1 MKSAR
6 YPRTAADWSARIQGV
21 SSERCDL
28 EMLLKD
34 EWRNR
39 IAVRDDDP
47 GVRATRRQDLLV
59 GGPEYA
65 ALRAAPRD
73 GNGVSVGALA
83 LATLSTVM
91 RAYGHG
97 NRTVAALVD
106 ATGTEGAGAGATG
119 AGAADAEAAR
129 PDRPRVLPVL
139 VDHLAQA
146 RLTCRAA
153 VRELDEAMRDAD
165 AYVRPDE
172 VLGRGLFDALLVL
185 TDREVD
191 LAELPHSPLLA
202 VVRDVP
208 EEGCLRWSLAYAGD
222 LFEDRTIAGV
232 LDVVREVLG
241 QFAGHPERLVADI
254 ELVSREQREQ
264 MLKWNATDGDFPED
278 KRLNELFEDAVRRS
292 PDREAVVF
300 GDLRLTYREID
311 ERANRLAHW
320 LLGPALGVRR
330 EELVGMYLDKSDLG
344 VVTTLG
350 IWKAGAAYVPI
361 DPAYPAER
369 VRFAV
374 RDTGLAGIVTNRHH
388 AARLREMLGPEHA
401 AVRIIEIENVLA
413 AAPDA
418 TETALAAR
426 DDADTT
432 ARDDADTALA
442 AASDATATAAPRLS
456 LSSKDLAYITYT
468 SGTTGVPKGVPKYH
482 DSVVN
487 SITDLSERYD
497 MRRPGEERV
506 ALFASYVFEPHL
518 RQTLIALINSQT
530 LVVVPDDIRLDPDRF
545 PAYLDE
551 HGVTYLNATGSVLQ
565 HFDLRRC
572 TRLKKLL
579 LVGEELT
586 AAGLRQLRERFD
598 GLVVNEYAFTEAAFV
613 TAVKEFGPGVT
624 ERRDRSIGR
633 PVRNVKWYV
642 LSQNLKQLP
651 IGAIGELYIG
661 GCGVAPGYL
670 NRDDL
675 TAERFTPNPYQSE
688 QDAVRGQN
696 ARIYKTGDLARLL
709 PSGEVEF
716 LGRSDFQLKLNG
728 VRVEPGEIEAR
739 ATAFPGVRKCTV
751 IAREGAGGAADRH
764 LVGYYTTEAG
774 VEVTEDELLAFLE
787 ERLIRIMVPARMVRL
802 DTIPV
807 NVNGKVDWRALPEV
821 ELTRPGTA
829 APASSG
835 GTAPADGTVAGVRDA
850 LREIWSEVLGLPPA
864 RIGDGDDF
872 FRLGGQSISCIL
884 LIARVRQRLGVFVGV
899 DDVFGL
905 RTLGELADHLA
916 EQRADGQRPEADDAP
931 PATDAPP
938 TPADTPVR
946 LRANG
951 LQQGLLYHALKR
963 RNGDDAYVMQS
974 VHRYRCALSPD
985 LMRAAWEYAQSKYP
999 ALRVRFEWAEE
1010 PLQIVEPDD
1019 QPMDWRYID
1028 LGDLPDEAAQDA
1040 RIKELQE
1047 RDRAEPYDPAA
1058 GRMFRVYLI
1067 RQREDLYALLFSCHH
1082 LIMDGWS
1089 LPVLHDD
1096 VHRVYLR
1103 LLKGEPVEPAVDHA
1117 YVAAQR
1123 HWEAHR
1129 DDHVE
1134 HWLRQVERIEERGD
1148 FAGLVK
1154 EDLRYQVDLSG
1165 YDHVRE
1171 HRTRTL
1177 RLGAELTETLKA
1189 VCAEHSVTLHS
1200 VLQFV
1205 WHKVLYSIGG
1215 GTTTAVG
1222 TIVSG
1227 RNLHVDGIENSVG
1240 LFINTLPLVVDHDE
1254 QADRSVGAAI
1264 AAIQSA
1270 VNTMN
1275 GASTVELGRLETGG
1289 MKRRLFDTLLVLEN
1303 YPRLLEEAEEH
1314 DELLRFEKAYDADKV
1329 DYPLAVVAREEGDEL
1344 TVTLWYAGELFEDE
1358 TIGTLL
1364 DVTHT
1369 LFSQVARDVEQPVHA
1384 LESVPPAMVER
1395 FEEWNRTET
1404 PFPGEKTLHGV
1415 FADMAAAW
1423 PEEIAVV
1430 YRDRRLTY
1438 RELDERANQLAHH
1451 LRSVAEL
1458 RPNDLVGLVVDKS
1471 ELMITAIL
1479 AVWKAG
1485 AAYVPI
1491 DPGYPDDR
1499 IAFMLQDTS
1508 ARLVVTNEA
1517 HGERLRGLVAGNEA
1531 HGDRPHTP
1539 TVTND
1544 APGSEPH
1551 APTVTD
1557 EVHSD
1562 RPHDLPSDAALP
1574 VLDIE
1579 RLPLDDHPTTAPVT
1593 PVTSTDLAYAIYTS
1607 GTTGKPKAVLVEH
1620 RGVVNLQQ
1628 SLATLFGLDK
1638 SRGDEALLSFSNYV
1652 FDHFVEQMTDALL
1665 NGQKLVVLDDTMRTD
1680 VERLYRYIDD
1690 EQVTY
1695 LSGTP
1700 SVLSL
1705 YDYST
1710 TPSLT
1715 RIDAIGEDFTEPVF
1729 NKIRGTF
1736 PGMIINGYGP
1746 TEISITSHKRPYTP
1760 GERRATKS
1768 IGHPVAN
1775 TTAYVLDKRMKRVP
1789 VGGMGEL
1796 YIGGDGVARGYLNRD
1811 DLTADRFVPN
1821 PFQTPQERA
1830 AGRNARLYKTGD
1842 LVRWL
1847 PNGELECLGRTDLQ
1861 VKIRGQRVELGE
1873 VEAVLTSYPGVTR
1886 SLVIA
1891 REHRGTGLTAA
1902 QKYLVGFYIAET
1914 ELDEQD
1920 LKRWMRTKLP
1930 ETIVPARLLRI
1941 TDIPVTPS
1949 GKLDTRRLPETD
1961 FGPGDGTAYVAPSND
1976 VEVRLCGI
1984 WSTVLGVAP
1993 DRVGVHDDFFALG
2006 GDSIRAMVLAQAIT
2020 TAFGRGVGIATVL
2033 QHTTLGAQ
2041 ARHIRETA
2049 GTAEDHA
2056 DELAGPLATGAGE
2069 PPVSLT
2075 QQRLLFIDEFE
2086 GGTSAYNVP
2095 FTLRVPA
2102 AVATADGIADALR
2115 ALLRR
2120 HPALRTLLPTDRDG
2134 VRRQRTL
2141 PEDEALAR
2149 FAVPVHTVA
2158 DPAEL
2163 DARLVERADH
2173 VFRLAEELPLQAHL
2187 YEVATDPDGR
2197 YLSLVLHHTC
2207 FDGWSW
2213 NVLREEL
2220 AALLRGVPHTDL
2232 RTVGGT
2238 YAQFTAWQRR
2248 YLTGRR
2254 LTELTEFWT
2263 KALAGY
2269 ETIRLPLDRPR
2280 PARFDYRGRE
2290 IEFAVDER
2298 TTDALRALAGSAR
2311 VSLYSVL
2318 LGAWCLVLNVYT
2330 GQHDFVVG
2338 TPSANRGRPE
2348 FDRTIGFFANLLAL
2362 RVRIDPAATLAEYVR
2377 AVGEHVTAAQVHGEL
2392 LFEQLVKELDPE
2404 KDPSRHPLLQVNF
2417 TLQNVTDRS
2426 PATPDADE
2434 PVLTEYRPD
2443 ADGWTATKFDLST
2456 TLTETSGGLAGNLTF
2471 AASLFDDA
2479 SVEGFIA
2486 TFQQVL
2492 REFARLAAT
2501 GDEARLTD
2509 VAAVDEAVHSLPDA
2523 AVDAPSETAPART
2536 LHAVFEEQAAAWPDA
2551 TAVVD
2556 GDRRLTYRELNERAN
2571 QLAHHLRSVVQLR
2584 PGDLVGLVLDK
2595 SELTI
2600 VAILAVWKAGAGY
2613 VPIGPGHPDDR
2624 IAFMLRDTRARLVV
2638 TGHEHAER
2646 VRGLAAATGA
2656 PVIEADRLPMGVRS
2670 TENPV
2675 TAVTPA
2681 DLAYA
2686 IYTSG
2691 TTGRP
2696 KAVLVPHR
2704 AVDSFRAQIT
2714 GRYFGTPDAVR
2725 EGVRGDETR
2734 EGVRT
2739 DESRGGETRGGETG
2753 GGETRGGIRADKTR
2767 EGAQSG
2773 NSREGILFLANYV
2786 FDFSVEQLALS
2797 ILGGHTLIV
2806 PPASLA
2812 HDDGFSDYANRAGL
2826 TYISGTPT
2834 QIQQLDLSRLTG
2846 LKTVLVAGEAFHEH
2860 HFDKIRGEYAGPLVN
2875 AYGTT
2880 ETAVYN
2886 TVRHFAP
2893 GEPYRNTLGQPL
2905 GNTRLYVLSEGM
2917 KPLPPGAVG
2926 ELYLSGA
2933 CVTDGYLNRPDLTEE
2948 RFLPNPFRTEE
2959 EIRDGVHPVL
2969 YRTGDLVRLT
2979 QTGELRYVGRNDA
2992 QLKIHGLRIEPGEVE
3007 AVLASCPN
3015 VRECAV
3021 VAAPDDRSP
3030 DGRRLV
3036 GYYVPD
3042 SGTTVDEDAVYATL
3056 RAKLM
3061 PSMVPSLLV
3070 RLDGPLPMTI
3080 NGKLDTKALPAVTFA
3095 ARRADYAAPRNR
3107 TEARLCQLWAAQLPG
3122 GTVGIDDDF
3131 FRSGGDSISALH
3143 LASQVQREVGRRIS
3157 VKDVFDFPTVREFA
3171 ATVLTRPE
3179 TARGTGQQGT
3189 EAPEQGPL
3197 TGESP
3202 LLPIQEWFFA
3212 KPLAD
3217 RGWWNQNF
3225 AVTTPPLDTDRLR
3238 ESVTRLVD
3246 HHDAFRL
3253 RYAIGDDGEVTQT
3266 YAAARP
3272 EIVLHTLDVTGM
3284 TPHELNRRLADWQSG
3299 FDLASGPTAC
3309 AAYLHGFP
3317 DGTARVWFAL
3327 HHLIVD
3333 TVSWHVIAQDLE
3345 ILYHGG
3351 ELDEKTSSYRQWARA
3366 LRRYTPDADERA
3378 LWDEIRQALAQPAP
3392 PALTARAAN
3401 APTHREEFTLDA
3413 SATRALLTDG
3423 HWAYDTTMN
3432 ELLLTATGLALRAV
3446 TGRPT
3451 NHVTVEGHGRERF
3464 DGAPDVR
3471 DTVGWFTTMY
3481 PLALTTDPDDLGR
3494 SILATRE
3501 TSRRVPHNGIGYGAL
3516 HGRYGG
3522 DRAPLPPVSFNYLGT
3537 FADSHA
3543 DGDGAQGWRLDPS
3556 MAGSDISDR
3565 NRGADQFT
3573 LDVTMRCTGDHLVT
3587 AVDSRLDPEVTHR
3600 FATALKTSLEEL
3612 AAHTAK
3618 ASHSPG
3624 TAARQQAAP
3633 SQDFTPYLLVNEDE
3647 PDLPTLFVFPPGEGG
3662 AESYLG
3668 NLAQKLPGHRLV
3680 LFNNVHLHSPMESF
3694 EALAEYHLTHIEE
3707 LAPTGPY
3714 SFLGWSFGGVL
3725 ALEIALRLQRSGKQV
3740 RDLYLIDSY
3749 FNVREA
3755 SAAIGLPDVQDIL
3768 DPINYHYAP
3777 NPTDLKRLGASVE
3790 NLVLFKADEPNNI
3803 VRDDHQRRLFTFYQ
3817 RSQYNSLDTLLPAE
3831 AIEVRVL
3838 HGETHHTWVHND
3850 GVVSAICER
3859 VSGAS
3864 RDSSR

>member
-6 YPRTAADWSARIQGV
+6 YPTTAADWSARIQGV

-47 GVRATRRQDLLV
+47 GTRATRRQDLLIS
-59 GGPEYA
+59 GPDYT
-65 ALRAAPRD
+65 ALRNALRD
-73 GNGVSVGALA
+73 GGGTSVGALA
-83 LATLSTVM
+83 LATLNTVM

-97 NRTVAALVD
+97 DRTVAALVD
-106 ATGTEGAGAGATG
+106 ATGPDA
-119 AGAADAEAAR
+119 AADRAS
-129 PDRPRVLPVL
+129 VLPVI
-139 VDHLAQA
+139 VDHAEQA

-153 VRELDEAMRDAD
+153 VRELDEALRRAD

-172 VLGRGLFDALLVL
+172 ILGRGLFDALLVL
-185 TDREVD
+185 TDRETD
-191 LAELPHSPLLA
+191 LPALPHSPLLA
-202 VVRDVP
+202 VVRDAAAD
-208 EEGCLRWSLAYAGD
+208 GCLQWTLAYAGD

-254 ELVSREQREQ
+254 ELVSEEQRGQ
-264 MLKWNATDGDFPED
+264 LHKWNATDGDFPED
-278 KRLNELFEDAVRRS
+278 KRLEELFEEAVRRS

-300 GDLRLTYREID
+300 GDTSLTYREVD
-311 ERANRLAHW
+311 ERANRLAHR
-320 LLGPALGVRR
+320 LLGPDLGVRR
-330 EELVGMYLDKSDLG
+330 QELVGMYLDKSDLG

-361 DPAYPAER
+361 DPSYPAER
-369 VRFAV
+369 VRFTV

-388 AARLREMLGPEHA
+388 AARLREILGPEHSD
-401 AVRIIEIENVLA
+401 VRIIEVETVLA
-413 AAPDA
+413 APDGA
-418 TETALAAR
+418 GA
-426 DDADTT
+426 
-432 ARDDADTALA
+432 
-442 AASDATATAAPRLS
+442 AAPRLS
-456 LSSKDLAYITYT
+456 LSSKDLAYVTYT

-518 RQTLIALINSQT
+518 RQTLIALVNSQT

-545 PAYLDE
+545 PAYLE
-551 HGVTYLNATGSVLQ
+551 RHGVTYLNATGSVLQ

-572 TRLKKLL
+572 SRLKKLL

-586 AAGLRQLRERFD
+586 AAGLRRLRERFS

-613 TAVKEFGPGVT
+613 TAVKEFPPGVT

-633 PVRNVKWYV
+633 PLRNVKWYV

-675 TAERFTPNPYQSE
+675 TAERFMPNPYRSE
-688 QDAVRGQN
+688 EDAVRGQN
-696 ARIYKTGDLARLL
+696 ARIYRTGDLARVL

-728 VRVEPGEIEAR
+728 VRVEPGEIEAK
-739 ATAFPGVRKCTV
+739 ATEFPGVRKCTV
-751 IAREGAGGAADRH
+751 VAREGAGGPADRH
-764 LVGYYTTEAG
+764 LVGYYTTEPGA
-774 VEVTEDELLAFLE
+774 EVTEEELLAFLE

-807 NVNGKVDWRALPEV
+807 NINGKVDWRALPEV
-821 ELTRPGTA
+821 DLVRPG
-829 APASSG
+829 APAPAA
-835 GTAPADGTVAGVRDA
+835 GTAPADGATAGVRDE
-850 LREIWSEVLGLPPA
+850 LREIWSEVLGLPAA

-884 LIARVRQRLGVFVGV
+884 LIARVRQRLGVSVGV
-899 DDVFGL
+899 DDVFRL
-905 RTLGELADHLA
+905 RTLGELAGHLA
-916 EQRADGQRPEADDAP
+916 RQRAGGPLPAPGAADARDAADAL
-931 PATDAPP
+931 PAVGGE
-938 TPADTPVR
+938 PVR

-974 VHRYRCALSPD
+974 VHRYRCAIRPD
-985 LMRAAWEYAQSKYP
+985 LMKRAWEYAQRKYP

-1019 QPMDWRYID
+1019 KHLDWRYVD
-1028 LGDLPDEAAQDA
+1028 LGDLADEAAREA
-1040 RIKELQE
+1040 RVKELQE
-1047 RDRAEPYDPAA
+1047 RDRTEPYDPAE

-1067 RQREDLYALLFSCHH
+1067 RHRDDLYSLLFSCHH
-1082 LIMDGWS
+1082 LILDGWS

-1103 LLKGEPVEPAVDHA
+1103 LLRGEPVEPAVDHA

-1129 DDHVE
+1129 DDHVD
-1134 HWLRQVERIEERGD
+1134 HWLRQIERIDERGD
-1148 FAGLVK
+1148 FGGLLK
-1154 EDLRYQVDLSG
+1154 EDIRYQVDLSG

-1177 RLGAELTETLKA
+1177 RLGAGLTDTLKA

-1205 WHKVLYSIGG
+1205 WHKVLHAIGG
-1215 GTTTAVG
+1215 GTTTVVG

-1227 RNLHVDGIENSVG
+1227 RSLHVDGIENSVG
-1240 LFINTLPLVVDHDE
+1240 LYINTLPLVVDHED
-1254 QADRSVGAAI
+1254 QADRSVGEAV

-1275 GASTVELGRLETGG
+1275 DTSTVELGRLETGG

-1314 DELLRFEKAYDADKV
+1314 DVLLRFEKAYDADKV
-1329 DYPLAVVAREEGDEL
+1329 DYPLAVVAREEDDGL

-1358 TIGTLL
+1358 TIDTLL
-1364 DVTHT
+1364 DVTHI
-1369 LFSQVARDVEQPVHA
+1369 LFSQVAEDVEQPVHA
-1384 LESVPPAMVER
+1384 LELVSPAMVDR
-1395 FEEWNRTET
+1395 FAEWNRTEAA
-1404 PFPGEKTLHGV
+1404 FPSDKTLHGV
-1415 FADMAAAW
+1415 FEEAAAAW
-1423 PEEIAVV
+1423 PDETAVV

-1438 RELDERANQLAHH
+1438 RELNERANRLAHH
-1451 LRSVAEL
+1451 LRSVAPL

-1471 ELMITAIL
+1471 ELMIVAIL

-1499 IAFMLQDTS
+1499 IAFMLQDTG
-1508 ARLVVTNEA
+1508 ARLVVTNEV
-1517 HGERLRGLVAGNEA
+1517 HGERIRGLTAG
-1531 HGDRPHTP
+1531 
-1539 TVTND
+1539 
-1544 APGSEPH
+1544 
-1551 APTVTD
+1551 
-1557 EVHSD
+1557 SD
-1562 RPHDLPSDAALP
+1562 LS

-1579 RLPLDDHPTTAPVT
+1579 RLPLDGLPADSPVT

-1607 GTTGKPKAVLVEH
+1607 GTTGNPKAVLVEH

-1628 SLATLFGLDK
+1628 SLAGLFRLDK

-1680 VERLYRYIDD
+1680 VERLYRYIND

-1710 TPSLT
+1710 TTSLT

-1729 NKIRGTF
+1729 DKIRGTF
-1736 PGMIINGYGP
+1736 PGTIINGYGP
-1746 TEISITSHKRPYTP
+1746 TEISITSHKRLYAA

-1775 TTAYVLDKRMKRVP
+1775 TTCYVLNKRMKRVP

-1796 YIGGDGVARGYLNRD
+1796 YIGGVGVARGYLNRD
-1811 DLTADRFVPN
+1811 ELTADRFVDN
-1821 PFQTPQERA
+1821 PFQTPEERA
-1830 AGRNARLYKTGD
+1830 EGRNARLYKTGD

-1873 VEAVLTSYPGVTR
+1873 VEAVLSSHPGVTR

-1891 REHRGTGLTAA
+1891 REHRATGHAAA
-1902 QKYLVGFYIAET
+1902 QKYLVGFYIGDT

-1920 LKRWMRTKLP
+1920 LKRWMRRKLP
-1930 ETIVPARLLRI
+1930 EAIVPVRILRI

-1961 FGPGDGTAYVAPSND
+1961 FGSDGGTPYVPPSND
-1976 VEVRLCGI
+1976 VEVKLCGI

-1993 DRVGVHDDFFALG
+1993 DRIGVHDDFFALG
-2006 GDSIRAMVLAQAIT
+2006 GDSIRAMMLAQAIT
-2020 TAFGRGVGIATVL
+2020 TAFGRGLGVAAVL
-2033 QHTTLGAQ
+2033 QRTTLGAQ

-2049 GTAEDHA
+2049 GGAGEHAEHPGEQALRTAA
-2056 DELAGPLATGAGE
+2056 GAGE

-2075 QQRLLFIDEFE
+2075 QERLLFIDEFE
-2086 GGTSAYNVP
+2086 GGTSAYNIP
-2095 FTLRVPA
+2095 FALRVPV
-2102 AVATADGIADALR
+2102 AVAGTAEDVAEALR
-2115 ALLRR
+2115 SLLRR
-2120 HPALRTLLPTDRDG
+2120 HAALRTLLRTDQDG
-2134 VRRQRTL
+2134 VRRQYTL

-2149 FAVPVHTVA
+2149 FDVPVHTVGGT
-2158 DPAEL
+2158 AEL
-2163 DARLVERADH
+2163 DKRLVEHADH
-2173 VFRLAEELPLQAHL
+2173 VFRLSSELPLRAHL
-2187 YEVATDPDGR
+2187 YELATDRDGR

-2213 NVLREEL
+2213 NVFREEL
-2220 AALLRGVPHTDL
+2220 AALLRGVPEAEL
-2232 RTVGGT
+2232 GTVRGT
-2238 YAQFTAWQRR
+2238 YADFSVWQRR
-2248 YLTGRR
+2248 YLSGRR
-2254 LTELTEFWT
+2254 LAELTEFWA

-2280 PARFDYRGRE
+2280 PPRFDYRGRE
-2290 IEFAVDER
+2290 IEFTVDER

-2318 LGAWCLVLNVYT
+2318 LGAWCLMLNVYT
-2330 GQHDFVVG
+2330 GRHDFVVG

-2348 FDRTIGFFANLLAL
+2348 FDRTVGFFANLLAL
-2362 RVRIDPAATLAEYVR
+2362 RVRIDPGASLAEYVR
-2377 AVGEHVTAAQVHGEL
+2377 SVGESVVAAQVHGEL
-2392 LFEQLVKELDPE
+2392 PFEQLVKELDPE
-2404 KDPSRHPLLQVNF
+2404 KDPSRHPVLQVNF
-2417 TLQNVTDRS
+2417 TLQSTAGRGAGA
-2426 PATPDADE
+2426 PAADG
-2434 PVLTEYRPD
+2434 PALTEHRPD
-2443 ADGWTATKFDLST
+2443 AGGWTATKFDLSA

-2471 AASLFDDA
+2471 AASLFDDESA
-2479 SVEGFIA
+2479 EGFIA
-2486 TFQQVL
+2486 TFRHIL
-2492 REFARLAAT
+2492 REFARLSAA
-2501 GDEARLTD
+2501 GGGARLSD
-2509 VAAVDEAVHSLPDA
+2509 VTAVDESRAVRA
-2523 AVDAPSETAPART
+2523 AVPDTAAGPAPRAAAPART
-2536 LHAVFEEQAAAWPDA
+2536 LHAVFEEVAAAWPDA

-2556 GDRRLTYRELNERAN
+2556 GDSSLTYRELNERAN
-2571 QLAHHLRSVVQLR
+2571 QLAHYLRSIVQLR
-2584 PGDLVGLVLDK
+2584 PNDLVGLVLDK
-2595 SELTI
+2595 SELVV
-2600 VAILAVWKAGAGY
+2600 VAILAVWKAGAAY
-2613 VPIGPGHPDDR
+2613 VPIDPSHPDDR
-2624 IAFMLRDTRARLVV
+2624 IAFVLRDTRARLVV
-2638 TGHEHAER
+2638 AGHGHAER
-2646 VRGLAAATGA
+2646 LRGLVAAADA
-2656 PVIEADRLPMGVRS
+2656 PGLPVVEADRLPMGYRS

-2675 TAVTPA
+2675 TDTTPA

-2704 AVDSFRAQIT
+2704 AVDSFREQVS
-2714 GRYFGTPDAVR
+2714 GRYFGAPGTAR
-2725 EGVRGDETR
+2725 EGVLLL
-2734 EGVRT
+2734 
-2739 DESRGGETRGGETG
+2739 S
-2753 GGETRGGIRADKTR
+2753 
-2767 EGAQSG
+2767 
-2773 NSREGILFLANYV
+2773 NHV

-2797 ILGGHTLIV
+2797 VLGGHTLIV
-2806 PPASLA
+2806 PPPSPA
-2812 HDDGFSDYANRAGL
+2812 HDDGFADYANRAGL
-2826 TYISGTPT
+2826 TYLSGTPT
-2834 QIQQLDLSRLTG
+2834 QIRQLDLSRLTG

-2860 HFDKIRGEYAGPLVN
+2860 HFDKIRSEYAGPIVN

-2905 GNTRLYVLSEGM
+2905 GNTRLYVLSESL

-2926 ELYLSGA
+2926 ELCISGA
-2933 CVTDGYLNRPDLTEE
+2933 CVTDGYLNRPELTGE

-2969 YRTGDLVRLT
+2969 YRTGDLVRRT
-2979 QTGELRYVGRNDA
+2979 RDGELRYIGRNDA
-2992 QLKIHGLRIEPGEVE
+2992 QVKIRGLRIEPGEIE
-3007 AVLASCPN
+3007 AVLAGCPG

-3021 VAAPDDRSP
+3021 VVADDDRSP
-3030 DGRRLV
+3030 DGRRLI

-3042 SGTTVDEDAVYATL
+3042 SGAAVDEDAVYATL

-3061 PSMVPSLLV
+3061 PGMVPSLLV
-3070 RLDGPLPMTI
+3070 RLDGPLPMTV
-3080 NGKLDTKALPAVTFA
+3080 NGKLDTRALPAVAFS
-3095 ARRADYAAPRNR
+3095 ARRAAYAAPRSR
-3107 TEARLCQLWAAQLPG
+3107 VEARLCQLWAAQLPG

-3143 LASQVQREVGRRIS
+3143 LASQVQREFRRRIS
-3157 VKDVFDFPTVREFA
+3157 VKDVFDFPTVRQFA
-3171 ATVLTRPE
+3171 GSVLTRPD
-3179 TARGTGQQGT
+3179 TVRGTDPEDREAV
-3189 EAPEQGPL
+3189 EAPERGPL

-3225 AVTTPPLDTDRLR
+3225 AVRTPPLDVARLR
-3238 ESVTRLVD
+3238 EAVARLVD

-3253 RYAIGDDGEVTQT
+3253 RYTGADGGEVVQR
-3266 YAAARP
+3266 YAETCP
-3272 EIVLHTLDVTGM
+3272 EVVLHELDVTGM
-3284 TPHELNRRLADWQSG
+3284 PPEEVDRRLAGWQSE
-3299 FDLASGPTAC
+3299 FDLESGPTAC

-3366 LRRYTPDADERA
+3366 LRRYAPDEDERR
-3378 LWDEIRQALAQPAP
+3378 LWDEVRRDLAAP
-3392 PALTARAAN
+3392 PPPVLSARTGD
-3401 APTHREEFTLDA
+3401 APNRREEFTLSA
-3413 SATRALLTDG
+3413 SDTRALLTDG
-3423 HWAYDTTMN
+3423 HWTYDTTMN
-3432 ELLLTATGLALRAV
+3432 ELLLTATGLALRSV

-3481 PLALTTDPDDLGR
+3481 PLALPADPQDLGR
-3494 SILATRE
+3494 SILGTRE
-3501 TSRRVPHNGIGYGAL
+3501 NCRRVPHHGIGYGAL

-3522 DRAPLPPVSFNYLGT
+3522 ERAPLAPVSFNYLGA
-3537 FADSHA
+3537 FSA
-3543 DGDGAQGWRLDPS
+3543 GDEGSEGWRLDPA
-3556 MAGSDISDR
+3556 MAGSNISDR
-3565 NRGADQFT
+3565 NRGADQFA
-3573 LDVTMRCTGDHLVT
+3573 LDVTMLCTGGRLVT
-3587 AVDSRLDPEVTHR
+3587 TVDSRLDADVTRR
-3600 FATALKTSLEEL
+3600 FATELKSWLEEL
-3612 AAHTAK
+3612 AAHTAR
-3618 ASHSPG
+3618 ASHSG
-3624 TAARQQAAP
+3624 AEVRRQP
-3633 SQDFTPYLLVNEDE
+3633 SREPDFTPYILVNEE
-3647 PDLPTLFVFPPGEGG
+3647 REQPTLFVFPPGEGG

-3668 NLAQKLPGHRLV
+3668 NIARNLPGHRLV

-3694 EALAEYHLTHIEE
+3694 EALAEYYLPYIEE
-3707 LAPTGPY
+3707 LHPSGPF

-3725 ALEIALRLQRSGKQV
+3725 SLEIALRLQRAGKRV
-3740 RDLYLIDSY
+3740 RDLYLVDSY

-3755 SAAIGLPDVQDIL
+3755 SAAIGLPDVRDIL

-3777 NPTDLKRLGASVE
+3777 NRTDLKHLGTAVE
-3790 NLVLFKADEPNNI
+3790 NLVLFKAGEPNDI
-3803 VRDDHQRRLFTFYQ
+3803 VRDDRQRRLFAFYQ
-3817 RSQYNSLDTLLPAE
+3817 RSQYNSLDTLLPVE

-3838 HGETHHTWVHND
+3838 HGETHHSWVRND
-3850 GVVSAICER
+3850 GVVTAMCER
-3859 VSGAS
+3859 ISAS
-3864 RDSSR
+3864 SHGDAR